1 MQRKLYLVC
10 YDIPEPKRQ
19 RLFRYVVKRL
29 SVSGQYSAYEC
40 WLIQSERQKL
50 VNFMLSKAILGEDAC
65 AILRRINILAKLA
78 QITRSASPTRYLNLY
93 RLACHPSTINHQG
106 TTMRDIVIDQ
116 KGLSINLDRQLLILH
131 HPSFSRPRVCRFHR
145 FKASSLPVRSR

>member
-65 AILRRINILAKLA
+65 AIVRVGSVCQYIGKTCPN
-78 QITRSASPTRYLNLY
+78 
-93 RLACHPSTINHQG
+93 HPFSTPHTI
-106 TTMRDIVIDQ
+106 
-116 KGLSINLDRQLLILH
+116 
-131 HPSFSRPRVCRFHR
+131 P
-145 FKASSLPVRSR
+145 

>member
-65 AILRRINILAKLA
+65 AILRVGSVYWQNLPK
-78 QITRSASPTRYLNLY
+78 SPVQHAPHDT
-93 RLACHPSTINHQG
+93 
-106 TTMRDIVIDQ
+106 
-116 KGLSINLDRQLLILH
+116 LIYIG
-131 HPSFSRPRVCRFHR
+131 
-145 FKASSLPVRSR
+145 